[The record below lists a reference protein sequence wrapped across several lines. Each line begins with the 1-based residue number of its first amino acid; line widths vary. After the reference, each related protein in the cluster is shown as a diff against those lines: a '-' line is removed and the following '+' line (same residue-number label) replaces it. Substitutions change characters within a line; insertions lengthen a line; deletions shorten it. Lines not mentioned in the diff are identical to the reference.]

1 MDKLIYC
8 DRNDVSF
15 AAYDDCLD
23 YNDGGAVGNGDDSE
37 KDGDVND
44 NFNDAGNDDG
54 DGDDDDNVNADND
67 EHSDPLAQ
75 REAPAEGANLDRSLV
90 PYHAKCMRIQYHIEF
105 IYLYIC
111 INRGP
116 FCGGVRR
123 LGRIIKSLGE

>member
-44 NFNDAGNDDG
+44 NFNDAGNDMVMAMAMMMSIPIMM
-54 DGDDDDNVNADND
+54 NIVIP
-67 EHSDPLAQ
+67 SP
-75 REAPAEGANLDRSLV
+75 S
-90 PYHAKCMRIQYHIEF
+90 AKRRPRVLIST
-105 IYLYIC
+105 
-111 INRGP
+111 
-116 FCGGVRR
+116 GV
-123 LGRIIKSLGE
+123 